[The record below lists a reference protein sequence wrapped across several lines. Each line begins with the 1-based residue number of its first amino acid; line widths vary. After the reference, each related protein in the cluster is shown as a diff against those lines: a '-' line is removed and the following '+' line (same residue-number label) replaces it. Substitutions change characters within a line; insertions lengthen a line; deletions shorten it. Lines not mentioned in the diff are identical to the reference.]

1 MLHLLSFTHF
11 LYLVSLRKQRFML
24 SIIQDIPD
32 FVLSSQLDIV
42 IEADKQVTFSLYK
55 AGNVILQETYTR
67 IQITRYIFLICSHCW
82 SRTCLKLHYAISHIH
97 VVRPKKLLSARHS

>member
-1 MLHLLSFTHF
+1 
-11 LYLVSLRKQRFML
+11 ML

-55 AGNVILQETYTR
+55 AGNVIL
-67 IQITRYIFLICSHCW
+67 
-82 SRTCLKLHYAISHIH
+82 
-97 VVRPKKLLSARHS
+97 